1 MDHAAG
7 LPLPMES
14 LLERH
19 RVLGLLPE
27 RTRLALARAL
37 VVRQGAPGERI
48 ADGERLKEHLFW
60 LIRGGCDLL
69 DAEQEPVLALRE
81 GDLFGLNLGQALDVS
96 AAQAS
101 GPVTYVSFDALT
113 VRSFCKETPA
123 LGYFIEA
130 PASASP
136 LPPTDSTASA
146 TTDPALNLM
155 ATPVSALL
163 RRGPVTLSPDT
174 SIREAARTMSEQRV
188 SSVLIVEQ
196 NLLFGLVTDR
206 DLRNRVIAAGL
217 DTARPIADIATL
229 APMSIDVKAPAF
241 DALLLMARHAIHHVP
256 VLDGQRIVGMITA
269 TDLTEQQSTSAVYL
283 AGDIYKQSTVEGLQS
298 VAAKIG
304 RLQQSLAAAQASA
317 YSTGHIITTITDAIT
332 TRLLQLGEARLGP
345 PPVDYVWV
353 AAGSQARNEQTAKSD
368 QDNCMVLDDAYNETV
383 HGDYFKALASFVC
396 DGLNACG
403 YVYCP
408 GEMMAMT
415 AQWRQPRRR
424 WIECFTDWTSH
435 PDPTALMLTCVFF
448 DMRAIH
454 GNHALLDDVRRHVL
468 QMTRGNTIFL
478 AHLVG
483 NALLREPPL
492 GMFKGI
498 ATIRSGEHKGAV
510 DLKHNGVVPV
520 VDMARIYALAGG
532 DADTNTHDRLRAAMA
547 NGALNEKNARDLQDA
562 LEFLAFLRI
571 QHQTR
576 QMAAGHPPDN
586 HLHPQDLSNF
596 EQSQLKDAFVVVQ
609 SMQKALGHRYQ
620 AGRF

>member
-1 MDHAAG
+1 MDHADG

-14 LLERH
+14 LLEQH
-19 RVLGLLPE
+19 RILGLLPE
-27 RTRLALARAL
+27 RTRQALARAL
-37 VVRQGAPGERI
+37 LGRQAAPGERV
-48 ADGERLKEHLFW
+48 ADGERFRDNLFW
-60 LIRGGCDLL
+60 LIQGECDLL
-69 DAEQEPVLALRE
+69 DAHDEPVLTVLE
-81 GDLFGLNLGQALDVS
+81 GELFGLGQGSALGVC
-96 AAQAS
+96 AAQAR
-101 GPVTYVSFDALT
+101 GAVICVHFDALT
-113 VRSFCKETPA
+113 VRSFCQDQPA
-123 LGYFIEA
+123 LGYFFSTPAAAQPTARSA
-130 PASASP
+130 PVAS
-136 LPPTDSTASA
+136 
-146 TTDPALNLM
+146 DPALNLM
-155 ATPVSALL
+155 TTPVRALL
-163 RRGPVTLSPDT
+163 RRAPVTLPPQTRIQD
-174 SIREAARTMSEQRV
+174 AARIMSEQRV

-196 NLLFGLVTDR
+196 DLLFGLITDR

-217 DTARPIADIATL
+217 DTSRPIADIATL
-229 APMSIDVKAPAF
+229 APMSVDVGAPAF

-256 VLDGQRIVGMITA
+256 VLDGQRIAGMLTA

-283 AGDIYKQSTVEGLQS
+283 AGDIYKQTSVEGLQ
-298 VAAKIG
+298 AAAGKIG
-304 RLQQSLAAAQASA
+304 RLQQSLGAAQASA

-353 AAGSQARNEQTAKSD
+353 AAGSQARSEQTAKSD
-368 QDNCMVLDDAYNETV
+368 QDNCMVLDDAYREAE
-383 HGDYFKALASFVC
+383 HGGYFKALATFVC

-408 GEMMAMT
+408 GEMMAVT
-415 AQWRQPRRR
+415 DQWRQTRRR
-424 WIECFTDWTSH
+424 WIEYFTAWTSQ

-454 GNHALLDDVRRHVL
+454 GNSALLDDVRRHVL
-468 QMTRGNTIFL
+468 QRTRGNTIFL
-478 AHLVG
+478 AHLTS

-520 VDMARIYALAGG
+520 VDMARIYALASG
-532 DADTNTHDRLRAAMA
+532 DADTNTHDRLGAAKA
-547 NGALNEKNARDLQDA
+547 SGALNEKNARDLQDA

-576 QMAAGHPPDN
+576 QMAAGTLPDN
-586 HLHPQDLSNF
+586 HLHPEELSNF